1 MGERVAVVLSGAAAR
16 GAFQAGAMSRL
27 VPALT
32 AQGYE
37 PTVFIGTSAGGINA
51 ALWASLAD
59 LGPEQ
64 CGAAVLDVWREM
76 GRADVF
82 AHPVKSL
89 IGDVPRVLG
98 SVAGWSGGLPA
109 LLDTTPLRRTAER
122 VLDVDRLAKNVED
135 GTVVAVGVSATRI
148 PTEYP
153 AKGHVHTLQDRTT
166 VFADS
171 GTLSTEGISD
181 PDRAVDVADGPIRRE
196 HVLASAAIPIAF
208 PPVWID
214 QPVGASG
221 WYMDGGVR
229 LNTPLRPALALG
241 ADRILVVAAMST
253 EYGNPPVQPTE
264 KGSSPP
270 MADSAA
276 VVMHSVLADR
286 MAEDLRTLRSRNRS
300 AVEAGRTKTTLTKSN
315 GDELRAV
322 PLMAVSPEPGQLR
335 DLAAAT
341 LRSNVRR
348 GPLGFWRESDSIV
361 LDRML
366 RGLGDGPGRAE
377 LFSYLYFDETYF
389 AEQIKLGEAAAEE
402 ALASGWALD

>member
-1 MGERVAVVLSGAAAR
+1 MA
-16 GAFQAGAMSRL
+16 RL

-37 PTVFIGTSAGGINA
+37 PTVFLGTSAGGINA
-51 ALWASLAD
+51 ALWASFSD
-59 LGPEQ
+59 LGPQE

-82 AHPVKSL
+82 AHPLKSL
-89 IGDVPRVLG
+89 LGDVPRVVG
-98 SVAGWSGGLPA
+98 SVVGFPGGLPA
-109 LLDTTPLRRTAER
+109 LLDTAPLRRTAER
-122 VLDVDRLAKNVED
+122 VLDIDRLATNVND
-135 GTVVAVGVSATRI
+135 GTVAAVGVSATRV

-153 AKGHVHTLQDRTT
+153 AKGHAHTLQDRTT
-166 VFADS
+166 VFTHSASLPTD
-171 GTLSTEGISD
+171 GICD
-181 PDRAVDVADGPIRRE
+181 PDRAVDVAAGPILRE
-196 HVLASAAIPIAF
+196 HVLASTAIPIAF

-214 QPVGASG
+214 QPAGDSG

-241 ADRILVVAAMST
+241 ADRILVIAAMST
-253 EYGNPPVQPTE
+253 EYGDPPTQPTE

-300 AVEAGRTKTTLTKSN
+300 VVEAASAGTSLTKSN
-315 GDELRAV
+315 GDELRAI

-335 DLAAAT
+335 ELATAT

-348 GPLGFWRESDSIV
+348 GPLGFWRESDSII

-366 RGLGDGPGRAE
+366 RSLGDGPGRAE
-377 LFSYLYFDETYF
+377 LFSYVYFDETYF
-389 AEQIKLGEAAAEE
+389 AKQITLGEAAADE
-402 ALASGWALD
+402 ALAAGWSLD